1 MHFFPRALRPGALLK
16 SNEQLLD
23 AFCGREPPSWMRLY
37 YFTPLTY
44 ARLALQNRRI
54 KIARVL
60 ELNDP
65 YELLGADLTDDEL
78 RVGYEAMR
86 NNLADTRG
94 LICFSRQWSVPIMW
108 SHYADRHRGVCLGFD
123 VSDSHT
129 ISIQYAEQRVS
140 FTKDM
145 LGQHDAEKHMMRFLG
160 TKHSAWTYEDE
171 VRVICNLDEVDDGL
185 YFHAFDDD
193 IALREVLMGVQCT
206 ECEVREFIDLVG
218 SVDPAIAVCET
229 RLSNS
234 AFELVLAVEPG

>member
-1 MHFFPRALRPGALLK
+1 MHFFSRATSSVGEVDELLL
-16 SNEQLLD
+16 N
-23 AFCGREPPSWMRLY
+23 AFYGRESSLVRLY

-44 ARLALQNRRI
+44 ARMALQNRRL
-54 KIARVL
+54 KISRVL

-86 NNLADTRG
+86 NNLAETRG

-140 FTKDM
+140 FTEDM

-160 TKHSAWTYEDE
+160 TKHSAWAYEDE
-171 VRVICNLDEVDDGL
+171 VRVICDLDEVDDGM
-185 YFHAFDDD
+185 YFHSFDDD
-193 IALREVLMGVQCT
+193 IALREVLMGVRCA
-206 ECEVREFIDLVG
+206 ESEVREVTELAG
-218 SVDPAIAVCET
+218 SVDSAIAVRET

-234 AFELVLAVEPG
+234 AFEVMLTVEPG